1 VTRSAKTLLALT
13 MLLCLGVAG
22 GGWLTRPLPLSP
34 DLPESMRSSGRIA
47 GLAKT
52 DPDNYLRMQE
62 SKVRTAFG
70 ITPGAEKRIVWS
82 AAPGARSDYVVIYLH
97 GFSAT
102 RQEIAPVPE
111 QVAKALGANLF
122 ETRLAGHG
130 REREPLSD
138 VRAEEW
144 LEDGVEAL
152 TIGKALGDKLILIGT
167 STGATIALA
176 MARSADFADVDSL
189 ILISPNFGPAAA
201 GADMAVGPYG
211 PQLTRLFGGEYRQWQ
226 AANDLQEKYWDTRY
240 PTAAVV
246 EMMRLVALANTLTPE
261 AEVPRALLVYSP
273 QDDVVSVEKL
283 LAGFAGLPAAHKA
296 IQAIENPDS
305 LSPHVLTGDILAPN
319 TSAATARMI
328 LEFLAPDP
336 DSAQG

>member
-1 VTRSAKTLLALT
+1 
-13 MLLCLGVAG
+13 
-22 GGWLTRPLPLSP
+22 
-34 DLPESMRSSGRIA
+34 MRASGSIA
-47 GLAKT
+47 GLAET
-52 DPDNYLRMQE
+52 APDDYLRAQE
-62 SKVRTAFG
+62 SQVRKEFG

-82 AAPGARSDYVVIYLH
+82 AAPGARSEYVVIYLH

-111 QVAKALGANLF
+111 HVAKALAANLF

-130 REREPLSD
+130 REREALSD

-152 TIGKALGDKLILIGT
+152 AIGKALGDKLILMGT
-167 STGATIALA
+167 STGATVALA
-176 MARSADFADVDSL
+176 MARSADFAAVDSL

-201 GADMAVGPYG
+201 GAEMAVGPYG

-283 LAGFAGLPAAHKA
+283 LAGFAALPARHKE
-296 IQAIENPDS
+296 IQVIENPDS

-319 TSAATARMI
+319 TSAATARLI
-328 LEFLAPDP
+328 SDFVHRDRAL
-336 DSAQG
+336 SRG

>member
-1 VTRSAKTLLALT
+1 VTRGGKILLTAAV
-13 MLLCLGVAG
+13 LCLGLVG
-22 GGWLTRPLPLSP
+22 GGWLTRPAPLSP
-34 DLPESMRSSGRIA
+34 DLPESMRLSGRSA
-47 GLAKT
+47 GLAGSE
-52 DPDNYLRMQE
+52 PDDYLRRQE
-62 SKVRTAFG
+62 SKVRGSVG

-82 AAPGARSDYVVIYLH
+82 AAAGTRSEYVVIYLH

-130 REREPLSD
+130 QERDPMMG
-138 VRAEEW
+138 VRAEQW

-152 TIGKALGDKLILIGT
+152 AIGKALGDKLILMGT
-167 STGATIALA
+167 STGATVALA
-176 MARSADFADVDSL
+176 MARSADFAYVDSL

-201 GADMAVGPYG
+201 GADMAIGPYG
-211 PQLTRLFGGEYRQWQ
+211 PQLTRFFGGEYRQWQ
-226 AANDLQEKYWDTRY
+226 AANELQEKYWDTCY

-261 AEVPRALLVYSP
+261 AEVPRALLIYSP

-283 LAGFAGLPAAHKA
+283 LTGFAALPAARKA

-319 TSAATARMI
+319 TSEPTARMI
-328 LEFLAPDP
+328 SEFLRPVQDL
-336 DSAQG
+336 SNR